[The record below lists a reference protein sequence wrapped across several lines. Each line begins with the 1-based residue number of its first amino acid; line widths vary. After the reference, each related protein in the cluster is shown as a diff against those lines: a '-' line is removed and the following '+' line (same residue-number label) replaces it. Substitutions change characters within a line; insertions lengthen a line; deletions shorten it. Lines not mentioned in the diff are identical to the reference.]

1 MKSRFIFVVSIVA
14 TAIVL
19 LVAWHKD
26 PLCDRVPTPGMAV
39 YFAIFGFAMA
49 SLLIFS
55 ANVILALVRG
65 KKAKS
70 EEELETIVVPAMRG
84 RECDDRILKWTMIP
98 RAVVFGVS
106 LGALCA
112 AGIHHFVK

>member
-1 MKSRFIFVVSIVA
+1 MKPQFTFGFSIVA

-19 LVAWHKD
+19 LVAWYKD
-26 PLCDRVPTPGMAV
+26 PSYDTVPTPGMAV
-39 YFAIFGFAMA
+39 YFAVFGFVMA

-55 ANVILALVRG
+55 ANVLLALAKG

-70 EEELETIVVPAMRG
+70 EEELEAIVVPAMQA
-84 RECDDRILKWTMIP
+84 RECDDRILKWTVIP
-98 RAVVFGVS
+98 RAIVSGAS